1 MSDSGDQL
9 PPGSDDD
16 DTVAATEVAAP
27 AALRRQAG
35 SRASSA
41 SINERVTQQL
51 PGSRSLA
58 TPAGATGVDTGH
70 TTAATS
76 IEALQFDEIQRTR
89 IFLKIIMAVIVLIGG
104 SVFFV
109 RGDPFAK
116 KLVYAAMAIVGVIS
130 VGLHAH
136 LRDESNYDINQIT
149 ALGLVIAVCAFS
161 GVYFFGAF
169 SPAPALILLGIYF
182 FSLGASFRATLAI
195 YLTCALCQGALGT
208 LIITEVIPDYG
219 TIRADR
225 LEVREQ
231 VMVQCI
237 VQLLYFLAFV
247 MARSSRRSTLK
258 AVTELEGAI
267 RAVAQRDALLLEAR
281 QDLDR
286 ALKIGG
292 AGRFSDQLIGV
303 YRLGVLIG
311 RGGMGEVYEASHTLN
326 NTDAAVKL
334 LHAHVMNNPSHVKR
348 FIRETEAIARLDTDN
363 VVRVLDVGTTE
374 GQIPYLAMERL
385 EGHDLAHFLRRKRR
399 LSAGRVV
406 AMVRQVGNGLSAARA
421 ADIVHRDIKP
431 QNLFLAE
438 GPDRNTKATW
448 KILDFGVS
456 KLGDHGGTLTRGH
469 VVGTPGY
476 MAPEQARGEQVDY
489 RADIYALAAIAYRAL
504 TGHPPFSGKDV
515 PTTLYDVV
523 YAMPTRPSDL
533 VPSLPEDLDLALAI
547 GLAKKPE
554 DRFDSGDELA
564 DALAAAARS
573 DLDEVLRTLA
583 RELIRAHPWG
593 ESL

>member
-1 MSDSGDQL
+1 VSRSGADL
-9 PPGSDDD
+9 PPTSDHD
-16 DTVAATEVAAP
+16 DTVEVTEVAAP
-27 AALRRQAG
+27 AALRRQA
-35 SRASSA
+35 ASGPGTS
-41 SINERVTQQL
+41 SINDRVTQQL
-51 PGSRSLA
+51 PNSRSFA
-58 TPAGATGVDTGH
+58 TPTGATGIETGH

-76 IEALQFDEIQRTR
+76 MEALQYDEIQRTR

-104 SVFFV
+104 SVLFV
-109 RGDPFAK
+109 RGEPAAK
-116 KLVYAAMAIVGVIS
+116 YPVYVAMSIVGVITI
-130 VGLHAH
+130 GLHYH
-136 LRDESNYDINQIT
+136 LRDETNYDINQVT
-149 ALGLVIAVCAFS
+149 ALGLVIAVCAFA

-195 YLTCALCQGALGT
+195 YVTCAICQATLGT
-208 LIITEVIPDYG
+208 LIIAEVIPDYG

-225 LEVREQ
+225 LAVREQ

-237 VQLLYFLAFV
+237 VQFLYLLAFV

-292 AGRFSDQLIGV
+292 AGRFSEQLIGA
-303 YRLGVLIG
+303 YKLGVLIG
-311 RGGMGEVYEASHTLN
+311 RGGMGEVYEATN
-326 NTDAAVKL
+326 TVDNTDAAVKL

-348 FIRETEAIARLDTDN
+348 FVRETEAIAKLDTDN

-374 GQIPYLAMERL
+374 GQVPFLAMERL
-385 EGHDLAHFLRRKRR
+385 RGHDLSHFLRRKRR

-406 AMVRQVGNGLSAARA
+406 AMVRQVGIGLAAAKA
-421 ADIVHRDIKP
+421 AEIVHRDIKP
-431 QNLFLAE
+431 QNLFLAD
-438 GPDRNTKATW
+438 GPQRGATATW

-456 KLGDHGGTLTRGH
+456 KLGGHGGTLTKGH

-476 MAPEQARGEQVDY
+476 MAPEQARGDQVDY

-533 VPSLPEDLDLALAI
+533 VPQLPEDIDLVLAI

-554 DRFDSGDELA
+554 DRFDSGEELA
-564 DALAAAARS
+564 DALAAGARS
-573 DLDEVLRTLA
+573 NLDEVLRTMG
-583 RELIRAHPWG
+583 RELIQAHPWG